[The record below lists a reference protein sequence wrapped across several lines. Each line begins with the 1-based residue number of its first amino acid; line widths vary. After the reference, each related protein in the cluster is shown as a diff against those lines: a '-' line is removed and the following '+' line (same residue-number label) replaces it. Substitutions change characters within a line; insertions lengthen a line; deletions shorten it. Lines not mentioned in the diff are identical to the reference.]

1 MYQNKK
7 SLPTTTHLLQ
17 RRWNGQVQNY
27 LKEEKIYR
35 PNTLDFPFQGSTCYC
50 DNGWV
55 GLRGKTQL
63 KELKFPS
70 ATHLCILITFFPAPH
85 HLSHSALLVAW
96 KLDVVREQK
105 LTVEDI
111 HVAVQLYTVHRNKC
125 TWLVTL
131 LASDNDANSWTRDFR
146 KKALGCHI
154 SMLCIIY

>member
-17 RRWNGQVQNY
+17 RRWNGLVQNY

-35 PNTLDFPFQGSTCYC
+35 PNTLNFPFQGSTCYC

-55 GLRGKTQL
+55 SEEKLNWKNW
-63 KELKFPS
+63 KVHM

-96 KLDVVREQK
+96 KLDVVHEQK

-111 HVAVQLYTVHRNKC
+111 HVAVQLYTVHGIKC

-146 KKALGCHI
+146 EKALGCHV